1 MPRARDPNREK
12 SFELWKEHKGDI
24 KLKDIAE
31 QLGLSDSQIRKW
43 KSQDKWDD
51 QLKGNVTKQTRKTK
65 SNVTNQKERVRQEK
79 LKKPAQPELVIE
91 NDELTEKQKLFCL
104 FYLKNFNATKA
115 YQKAYGAEYNT
126 AAVLGHR
133 LLKNDKISK
142 EIRAIKAERQNAL
155 FLDAKD
161 VLQKYMDIAFADITD
176 YLSFGSNEY
185 VSRDED
191 GEIRYDENEQPIY
204 YSLSHVTLSESDEVD
219 GSLITEVKQGKD
231 GISLKLA
238 DKMKALEML
247 AKHTDLL
254 DELQMKKL
262 KEEQVRTAILRN
274 KSDIDKAKQDNSEKP
289 IEIIVRRKGGR

>member
-12 SFELWKEHKGDI
+12 AFLIWKEHEGDI

-51 QLKGNVTKQTRKTK
+51 QLKGNVTKQSKKMK
-65 SNVTNQKERVRQEK
+65 SNVTKQKEQTIDK
-79 LKKPAQPELVIE
+79 QTPIPEAHEPVIE
-91 NDELTEKQKLFCL
+91 NEQLTEKQKMFCL
-104 FYLKNFNATKA
+104 FYIKNFNATKA
-115 YQKAYGAEYNT
+115 YQKAYGCGYNT
-126 AAVLGHR
+126 ASVEGHR
-133 LLKNDKISK
+133 HLNNPKIAE
-142 EIRAIKAERQNAL
+142 EIHRLKAERQNAL

-176 YLSFGSNEY
+176 YLSFGSTQL
-185 VSRDED
+185 VARDED
-191 GEIRYDENEQPIY
+191 GDVRYDENDQPIY
-204 YSLSHVTLSESDEVD
+204 YSLSHVILSESDEVD

-254 DELQMKKL
+254 DDLQMKKL
-262 KEEQVRTAILRN
+262 KEEQIRTNILRN
-274 KSDIDKAKQDNSEKP
+274 QADIDKTKQDNSDKP